1 MCKLYTMKKRN
12 LEKEKQ
18 QELAAIWGAEV
29 DGDARFP
36 KRKGAVKKP
45 QLPGVEDDL
54 PLDTDVLSDFGSD
67 VSGEVAH
74 EEKRAPKLKKSSKK
88 PTFYRLHCF
97 VEPGTEKNAVRT
109 VFEDYEPKVELRSTQ
124 KGNALNKAQ
133 YAVLTFSNKAMA
145 LHAVKTL
152 DGTNQRDLLGT
163 KCVKLSLM
171 LNRQQSKIARR
182 RENRLRRHAK
192 KKSAEDEHREDVE
205 FLQKF
210 IHSHVKR
217 K

>member
-1 MCKLYTMKKRN
+1 MKKRN

-18 QELAAIWGAEV
+18 LELAAIWGAEV

-36 KRKGAVKKP
+36 KRRGSAKKP
-45 QLPGVEDDL
+45 QIAKLDDEEL

-67 VSGEVAH
+67 VSGELEKA
-74 EEKRAPKLKKSSKK
+74 EKPAAKRAKTAKK

-145 LHAVKTL
+145 LHAVKML

-163 KCVKLSLM
+163 KCLKLSLM

-182 RENRLRRHAK
+182 RENRVRRQAK
-192 KKSAEDEHREDVE
+192 KKSAEDEHREDME

-210 IHSHVKR
+210 IHSHAQR
-217 K
+217 